1 MEALTKNLV
10 PAGCTVKGNFIAIL
24 KSSVECV
31 GFFCKACM
39 LLSFID
45 SLNHKFPLNLA
56 GPFVATK
63 FVEKKLQFAV
73 VQYTCVGRM
82 Q

>member
-1 MEALTKNLV
+1 
-10 PAGCTVKGNFIAIL
+10 
-24 KSSVECV
+24 
-31 GFFCKACM
+31 M